1 MSDATAG
8 IASGM
13 PYNAAVTSSGRR
25 SGRRP
30 RTIRVCHVMSA
41 DLWAGAEVQ
50 VATVASYL
58 VHQPDVTLTAVLF
71 NDGPLADELKR
82 LGVPVLVID
91 ERRHNPLQILLALI
105 RFLRAHPQDVV
116 HTHRNKDNVVGAL
129 AAKLAGVPCVIR
141 TVHGRAE
148 PMSGW
153 QRTKYRA
160 YEALDGIA
168 LRRAADRVIAVSRS
182 VAETLESAGCAS
194 ASIVQIANGIDVEKL
209 RRGRAPELV
218 RQELGVNPGAPFIGT
233 VGRLSPVKGHIHF
246 LRAARLVLDRE
257 PAARFLIVG
266 DGPLRSELAAE
277 AARLGID
284 RACVFTGSRT
294 DVRDLIGA
302 LDIFVLPSLDEGI
315 PMALLE
321 AMALGKPAVATAVG
335 GVPEILTDRVTGM
348 LVAPGDERALAD
360 ACLELL
366 RDATLTREVRTRA
379 TSLVEQRFSHERN
392 GRAIADLYRDVVAQ
406 RMAVATRVAGA

>member
-1 MSDATAG
+1 MVPALSV
-8 IASGM
+8 
-13 PYNAAVTSSGRR
+13 NQQRRR
-25 SGRRP
+25 SGRKQ

-58 VHQPDVTLTAVLF
+58 VQQADLTLTAVLF
-71 NDGPLADELKR
+71 NDGRLADELKR

-105 RFLRAHPQDVV
+105 RFLRVHPQDVV
-116 HTHRNKDNVVGAL
+116 HTHRNKDNFLGAV
-129 AAKLAGVPCVIR
+129 AAKLVGVPCVIR

-148 PMSGW
+148 PMRGW
-153 QRTKYRA
+153 QRAKYRA

-168 LRRAADRVIAVSRS
+168 LRRIADRIIAVSRS
-182 VAETLESAGCAS
+182 VAETLESAGCAQP
-194 ASIVQIANGIDVEKL
+194 SIVQIANGIHVGQL

-218 RQELGVNPGAPFIGT
+218 RHELGVGPGVPFIGT

-246 LRAARLVLDRE
+246 LRAARLILDRE
-257 PAARFLIVG
+257 PATRFLVVG
-266 DGPLRSELAAE
+266 DGPLRSQLVAE
-277 AARLGID
+277 AERLRID

-294 DVRDLIGA
+294 DVRDLLGA

-315 PMALLE
+315 PLALLE
-321 AMALGKPAVATAVG
+321 AMALGTPAVASAVG
-335 GVPEILTDRVTGM
+335 GVPEILTNRATGM
-348 LVAPGDERALAD
+348 LVPPGNENALAD

-366 RDATLTREVRTRA
+366 RDAALADAVGTRA
-379 TSLVEQRFSHERN
+379 MSLVEQRFSHERN
-392 GRAIADLYRDVVAQ
+392 GQAIADLYREVTAQ
-406 RMAVATRVAGA
+406 RVPVATKVIAGA